1 MTALNDGVGGA
12 DGTGGADGVGRQP
25 LDADRVKHLEFIQ
38 ATIARLGTN
47 SFLVKGW
54 ALTLGAGFLA
64 LSAGQK
70 SGTVA
75 GAGVVPLLCF
85 WFLDAHFLRQERLYR
100 RLYDAARRPDS
111 TVEVL
116 SMDVRPFRP
125 DAPLYRA
132 VLSDSLGLFYGALV
146 LTELALVIVLS

>member
-1 MTALNDGVGGA
+1 MTALDDGVG
-12 DGTGGADGVGRQP
+12 TGREP

-64 LSAGQK
+64 LSASQK
-70 SGTVA
+70 SWAVA

-100 RLYDAARRPDS
+100 RLYDAARRADS
-111 TVEVL
+111 AIEVL

-125 DAPLYRA
+125 DAPLRRA
-132 VLSDSLGLFYGALV
+132 VLSDTLSLFYGALLV
-146 LTELALVIVLS
+146 ADLGLAVILR

>member
-1 MTALNDGVGGA
+1 LDDGVG
-12 DGTGGADGVGRQP
+12 TGREP

-64 LSAGQK
+64 LSASQK
-70 SGTVA
+70 SWAVA

-100 RLYDAARRPDS
+100 RLYDAARRADS
-111 TVEVL
+111 TIEVL

-125 DAPLYRA
+125 DAPLRRA
-132 VLSDSLGLFYGALV
+132 VLSDTLSLFYGALLV
-146 LTELALVIVLS
+146 ADLGLAVILR

>member
-1 MTALNDGVGGA
+1 MTDLNDGVG
-12 DGTGGADGVGRQP
+12 TGREP

-38 ATIARLGTN
+38 ATIARLSTN

-64 LSAGQK
+64 LSASQK
-70 SGTVA
+70 SWTVA

-100 RLYDAARRPDS
+100 RLYDAARRADS

-125 DAPLYRA
+125 DAPLRRA
-132 VLSDSLGLFYGALV
+132 VLSDTLSLFYGALLV
-146 LTELALVIVLS
+146 ADLGLAVIVR

>member
-1 MTALNDGVGGA
+1 MTASNDGVG
-12 DGTGGADGVGRQP
+12 TGREP

-64 LSAGQK
+64 LSASQK
-70 SGTVA
+70 SWAVA

-100 RLYDAARRPDS
+100 RLYDAARRTDS

-125 DAPLYRA
+125 DAPLRRA
-132 VLSDSLGLFYGALV
+132 VLSDTLSLFYGALLV
-146 LTELALVIVLS
+146 ADLGLAVILR